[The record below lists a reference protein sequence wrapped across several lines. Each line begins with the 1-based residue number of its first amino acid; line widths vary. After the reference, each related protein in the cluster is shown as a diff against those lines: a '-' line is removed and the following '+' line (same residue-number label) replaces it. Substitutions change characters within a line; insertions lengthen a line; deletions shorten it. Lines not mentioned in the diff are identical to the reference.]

1 MTLSDI
7 ISVEIEI
14 RELLERHGFKNKSDY
29 YRARQEVY
37 RDLPKDLHLEIEGYE
52 VTYGEEEH
60 FERRATMA
68 ELSKPITRPKL
79 VIKRKQEEK

>member
-7 ISVEIEI
+7 ISVELEI
-14 RELLERHGFKNKSDY
+14 RQLLERHGFKNKKEY
-29 YRARQEVY
+29 YDARLQVY

-60 FERRATMA
+60 IVRKAQVGD
-68 ELSKPITRPKL
+68 IVTRPKL